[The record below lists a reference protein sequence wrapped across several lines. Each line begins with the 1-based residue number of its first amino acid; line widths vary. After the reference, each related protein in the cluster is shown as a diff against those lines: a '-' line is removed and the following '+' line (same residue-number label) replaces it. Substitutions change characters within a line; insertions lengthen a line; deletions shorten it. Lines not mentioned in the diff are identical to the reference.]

1 MTPMRMLLLLSGGSA
16 FSPLSLYAGSAKGLW
31 YGTGLT
37 DGFQVSDGT
46 VALTAPGQGTA
57 DCVEGYITDKSGNG
71 LTGLQATAA
80 ARPTLSARRNLLL
93 ATALLSTQSVTTVA
107 TPYTLQFTGSGTV
120 TLSGTSTAGPLV
132 GGGTL
137 TFTPTAGTLTL
148 TVSGSVTVAQLEL
161 GSTATTYQ
169 AITDASNYNTS
180 PATSF
185 PRFFKLDGV
194 DDGFATAAFAAGT
207 FSSDMTFMCAIRRTS
222 AASGLLFSE
231 IVGVTPYLA
240 IFTTADGNP
249 CSSGAGTPTYFANGV
264 AVPGGTG
271 TTRGQLATALP
282 VGQWVILE
290 IRNADLS
297 LWVRFAISQYVGG
310 IKVDGS
316 LGEILLCETPSAAV
330 LTQMRQYLAAQ
341 YGVTVS

>member
-207 FSSDMTFMCAIRRTS
+207 LGADMTFMCAIRRTS
-222 AASGLLFSE
+222 ADGLVLAYSGPAWIGYAHPTNPAAASN
-231 IVGVTPYLA
+231 A
-240 IFTTADGNP
+240 IFGAMSHFVDGAAVANTAIALN
-249 CSSGAGTPTYFANGV
+249 GALT
-264 AVPGGTG
+264 
-271 TTRGQLATALP
+271 
-282 VGQWVILE
+282 VGAWHIVE
-290 IRNADLS
+290 IRNLDLS
-297 LWVRFAISQYVGG
+297 AAAVLAFANFGG
-310 IKVDGS
+310 VPLNGS

-341 YGVTVS
+341 YSVVLA